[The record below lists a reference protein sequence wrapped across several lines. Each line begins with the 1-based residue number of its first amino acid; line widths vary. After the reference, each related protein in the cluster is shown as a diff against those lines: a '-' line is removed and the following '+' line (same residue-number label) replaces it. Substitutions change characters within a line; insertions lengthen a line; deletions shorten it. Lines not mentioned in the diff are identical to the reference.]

1 MTCSA
6 HQVRG
11 LRQYTLMKIGTVYDK
26 TGIGHAH
33 SGARHM
39 PVHWRC
45 GHNRHVAHAKVGKT
59 NGNGEKP
66 AST

>member
-1 MTCSA
+1 
-6 HQVRG
+6 V
-11 LRQYTLMKIGTVYDK
+11 TVYDK

-45 GHNRHVAHAKVGKT
+45 GHNRHVAHAEVGKT